1 MIVKVKLK
9 DWILLEMNI
18 WYVVWLYLGRAEFS
32 LSCSIDDLDLFVDD
46 VRVERPG
53 EWEDD

>member
-18 WYVVWLYLGRAEFS
+18 WYLVWLYLGRAEFS